1 MEHSMPNIDT
11 AIRGNGRGDVDEVVR
26 RYVYT
31 PESPRSRRARA
42 EELFDDDT
50 FDRRHA
56 QSSADPI
63 LAMIAEADRLAQLT
77 IPLEERADKLWFA
90 LIRGEEAVAGDG
102 NTALA
107 LYREVE
113 ALRAQ
118 QAECV
123 DRIECT
129 KATTLAG
136 VMAQLQ
142 FLLFDCEYRDI
153 IVAGL
158 RDLDRDLT
166 RDV

>member
-11 AIRGNGRGDVDEVVR
+11 AIRGNG
-26 RYVYT
+26 
-31 PESPRSRRARA
+31 

-77 IPLEERADKLWFA
+77 IPREERADKLWFA

-136 VMAQLQ
+136 VIAQLQ
-142 FLLFDCEYRDI
+142 FLLFASYEEEHVDI